1 MAVAPACAQSRAS
14 AAGGAHGA
22 APAAAPAAA
31 SAPVAASAAVSVS
44 LLTID
49 GPIGP
54 AYADYVERGIARAAQ
69 ERRALVVLQLDTPG
83 GLDTA
88 MRSTVRAI
96 LAAPLP
102 VACYVAPSGARAASA
117 GTYILYACHIAAM
130 APGTNLGAATPVQVG
145 TGGPGTA
152 SQGTGGQGMAS
163 SSTAS
168 PGTASPGTG
177 GPATAGPSTASPGP
191 TGPGLPAAGKDKAP
205 SAMEAKAVNDAAA
218 YIRGLAQLRGRNAD
232 WAEKSVRQSL
242 SLSAGDA
249 LAAGVIDIVARDLA
263 QLLALAD
270 GRVVRV
276 QNADWRVAVAG
287 AGVLDAAPD
296 WRTRFLAVIANPSV
310 ALILLTVGMYGLLFE
325 FMSPGAVLPGVMGAI
340 CLLLGLYGMQLLPI
354 NYSGLALICFGL
366 ACMVAEAFLPSFGVI
381 GLGGVVAF
389 VIGALLLM
397 DSEAPGFGMP
407 LGFVASVGIT
417 AALLV
422 GATAQVAL
430 RTRRRP
436 APGITAGLEGEMAEM
451 LGDAVREGWANVG
464 GETWRVVSDTPL
476 RKRQRVRVI
485 GRSGRV
491 LRVVPA
497 DASASARAPPAN

>member
-1 MAVAPACAQSRAS
+1 MPGRKASSTFLQLLFLLCLLAVAPACAQAPPRAPS
-14 AAGGAHGA
+14 
-22 APAAAPAAA
+22 
-31 SAPVAASAAVSVS
+31 VA

-54 AYADYVERGIARAAQ
+54 AYADYVERGIARAAA

-88 MRSTVRAI
+88 MRATIRAI

-102 VACYVAPSGARAASA
+102 VACFVAPSGARAASA

-130 APGTNLGAATPVQVG
+130 APGTNLGAATPVQV
-145 TGGPGTA
+145 
-152 SQGTGGQGMAS
+152 
-163 SSTAS
+163 S
-168 PGTASPGTG
+168 PA
-177 GPATAGPSTASPGP
+177 GPAPPE
-191 TGPGLPAAGKDKAP
+191 AGKDKPP
-205 SAMEAKAVNDAAA
+205 STMEAKAVNDAAA
-218 YIRGLAQLRGRNAD
+218 YIRGLAQLRGRNAE

-249 LAAGVIDIVARDLA
+249 LAAGVVDIVARDLT
-263 QLLALAD
+263 QLLALSE

-276 QNADWRVAVAG
+276 RNADWRVAALG
-287 AGVLDAAPD
+287 AGVVDAPPD
-296 WRTRFLAVIANPSV
+296 WRTRLLAVIANPSV
-310 ALILLTVGMYGLLFE
+310 ALILLTVGVYGLLFE
-325 FMSPGAVLPGVMGAI
+325 FMSPGAVLPGVVGAI

-381 GLGGVVAF
+381 GLGGVIAF

-407 LGFVASVGIT
+407 LGFVAAVGVT

-430 RTRRRP
+430 RTRRKP
-436 APGITAGLEGEMAEM
+436 APGVTARLEGEFAEM
-451 LGDAVREGWANVG
+451 LGDATREGWANVG
-464 GETWRVVSDTPL
+464 GETWRVLTDTPL
-476 RKRQRVRVI
+476 AHGQRVRVL
-485 GRSGRV
+485 GRRGRV
-491 LRVVPA
+491 LLVAPF
-497 DASASARAPPAN
+497 DAGAPHARAPDRKPANGH

>member
-1 MAVAPACAQSRAS
+1 MSEGILPNSQASPSRFHQLLCLLLCLFFLLALAPACAQ
-14 AAGGAHGA
+14 
-22 APAAAPAAA
+22 APARPA
-31 SAPVAASAAVSVS
+31 SVA

-54 AYADYVERGIARAAQ
+54 AYADYVERGIARAAA
-69 ERRALVVLQLDTPG
+69 EGRTLVVLQLDTPG

-88 MRSTVRAI
+88 MRTTIRAI

-130 APGTNLGAATPVQVG
+130 APGTNLGAATPVQVSAA
-145 TGGPGTA
+145 GPG
-152 SQGTGGQGMAS
+152 
-163 SSTAS
+163 
-168 PGTASPGTG
+168 PPD
-177 GPATAGPSTASPGP
+177 
-191 TGPGLPAAGKDKAP
+191 AGKDKTP
-205 SAMEAKAVNDAAA
+205 STMEAKAINDAAA
-218 YIRGLAQLRGRNAD
+218 YIRGLAQLRGRNAE

-249 LAAGVIDIVARDLA
+249 LAAGVVDLVARDLA
-263 QLLALAD
+263 QLLALSD

-276 QNADWRVAVAG
+276 RNADWRVQAAG
-287 AGVLDAAPD
+287 AGVTDAAPD
-296 WRTRFLAVIANPSV
+296 WRTRLLAVIANPSV
-310 ALILLTVGMYGLLFE
+310 ALILLTVGVYGLLFE
-325 FMSPGAVLPGVMGAI
+325 FMSPGAVLPGVAGAI

-407 LGFVASVGIT
+407 LGFVASVGVM

-436 APGITAGLEGEMAEM
+436 APGVTAQLEGEIAEM
-451 LGDAVREGWANVG
+451 LGAATREGWANVG
-464 GETWRVVSDTPL
+464 GETWRVLTDTPL
-476 RKRQRVRVI
+476 VDRQRVRVV
-485 GRSGRV
+485 GRRGRV
-491 LRVVPA
+491 LQVVPVEPGA
-497 DASASARAPPAN
+497 PDARAPDRKPANGR

>member
-1 MAVAPACAQSRAS
+1 MAGHAVRRKTASTFVQLLCLLCLLAVAPACAQARSPAS
-14 AAGGAHGA
+14 GA
-22 APAAAPAAA
+22 A
-31 SAPVAASAAVSVS
+31 STAVSVS

-54 AYADYVERGIARAAQ
+54 AYADYVEHGIARAAR
-69 ERRALVVLQLDTPG
+69 ERRSLVVLQLDTPG

-88 MRSTVRAI
+88 MRSTIRTI

-102 VACYVAPSGARAASA
+102 VACFVAPSGARAASA

-145 TGGPGTA
+145 TASQGTA
-152 SQGTGGQGMAS
+152 SQGTAS
-163 SSTAS
+163 Q
-168 PGTASPGTG
+168 GTASQGR
-177 GPATAGPSTASPGP
+177 AGPGP
-191 TGPGLPAAGKDKAP
+191 PESGKDKAP

-249 LAAGVIDIVARDLA
+249 LAAGVIDLVARDVA
-263 QLLALAD
+263 QLLALAN

-276 QNADWRVAVAG
+276 RHADWTVQTRG

-354 NYSGLALICFGL
+354 NYSGLALILFGL

-436 APGITAGLEGEMAEM
+436 APGITAGLEGEIAEM
-451 LGDAVREGWANVG
+451 LHDAVHEGWANVG

-476 RKRQRVRVI
+476 RERQRVRVV

-491 LRVVPA
+491 LRVVPF
-497 DASASARAPPAN
+497 DAASSARAPPADTM